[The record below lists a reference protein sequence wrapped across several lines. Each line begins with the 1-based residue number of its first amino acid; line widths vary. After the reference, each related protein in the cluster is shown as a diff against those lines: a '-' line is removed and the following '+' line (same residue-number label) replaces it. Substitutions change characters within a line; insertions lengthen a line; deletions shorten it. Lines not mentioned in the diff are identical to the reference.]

1 MARLVDLPLRA
12 KIVLILSGVVLAYG
26 ALDALIQRFVV
37 YDSFV
42 RLEERQAARDAQR
55 VRDAIQTEVRTH
67 ALSGSYWTTADEAGR
82 FVSGQG
88 PDTAHASLDEGTVE
102 RDQLDLLVLCQP
114 SGKVLWSRALKGCE
128 ETSAPRIEFHDFPNE
143 SLALSHPLLMQ
154 LDPAQPARSVS
165 GLLETEHGHLLVC
178 ARWML
183 GTEGGAEPRGLVVI
197 GRLLTPAWQASLAR
211 QTGVEFTLAPVLEAL
226 ARESDRA
233 AFDEATAGDAPVVRL
248 LDGQHL
254 RTLARMTDI
263 SEAPGLMIETRSRRA
278 ISSSGATALR
288 YALVSTVAAGLL
300 MMLALL
306 FLLTRAVLEPLARL
320 TAHAVEIGRTEELTH
335 RLELQR
341 AD

>member
-42 RLEERQAARDAQR
+42 RLEERQAPRDAQR
-55 VRDAIQTEVRTH
+55 VRDAIQNEVRH
-67 ALSGSYWTTADEAGR
+67 LELRASDWATADEAGR
-82 FVSGQG
+82 FVSGQD
-88 PDTAHASLDEGTVE
+88 PDPAHASLDERT
-102 RDQLDLLVLCQP
+102 
-114 SGKVLWSRALKGCE
+114 
-128 ETSAPRIEFHDFPNE
+128 
-143 SLALSHPLLMQ
+143 
-154 LDPAQPARSVS
+154 
-165 GLLETEHGHLLVC
+165 
-178 ARWML
+178 
-183 GTEGGAEPRGLVVI
+183 
-197 GRLLTPAWQASLAR
+197 LAR
-211 QTGVEFTLAPVLEAL
+211 ETGVEFTLAPVLEAL